1 MKSNQVALLRRMI
14 VMLLILLGIQYEL
27 GMAVNLSP
35 DLPTLPPFGFSLA
48 RIFDALRLAGSSAV
62 AHGLLGSLLVLLAVL
77 TLVLSLASRVRSAQI
92 FGSLGC
98 LSIVLAATGGVLFV
112 LSGFQADHFSLAMA
126 SNSILAFTFYFLELY
141 FLKPASN
148 TRKD

>member
-1 MKSNQVALLRRMI
+1 MKSNQFRLLRTMI

-35 DLPTLPPFGFSLA
+35 DLPTLPPFDFSLA
-48 RIFDALRLAGSSAV
+48 RVFGALRLAGSSAV
-62 AHGLLGSLLVLLAVL
+62 AHSFLGSVLVVVALL
-77 TLVLSLASRVRSAQI
+77 TLVLSLASRVKSVQI

-98 LSIVLAATGGVLFV
+98 LSIVLAAAGGVLFV

-126 SNSILAFTFYFLELY
+126 SNFILAFTFYFLELY
-141 FLKPASN
+141 FLKPAAHG
-148 TRKD
+148 